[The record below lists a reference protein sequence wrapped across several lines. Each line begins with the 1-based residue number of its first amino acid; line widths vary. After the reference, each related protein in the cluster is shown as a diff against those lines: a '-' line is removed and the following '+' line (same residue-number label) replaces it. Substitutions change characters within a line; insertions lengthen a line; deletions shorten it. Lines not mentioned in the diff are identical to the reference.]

1 MADFSAAIRQHKDLP
16 EDAQKKAG
24 QAISGKMN
32 PEHYEF
38 LKLVT
43 GLLKSEKLNVY
54 KTQTFFQEAYTK
66 LDESKKA
73 QVDLAT
79 LNIADLLRHIA
90 DFYLSKKTPDES
102 PQLMTMIDQLLQ
114 MKKRVESKYGDV
126 YIF

>member
-1 MADFSAAIRQHKDLP
+1 MADFSASIRQHKDLP

-38 LKLVT
+38 LKLIT
-43 GLLKSEKLNVY
+43 SLLKSQKLNVHA
-54 KTQTFFQEAYTK
+54 TASFFKEEYSK
-66 LDESKKA
+66 LTETDKSK
-73 QVDLAT
+73 VDLAT

>member
-66 LDESKKA
+66 LDEQKKA

-79 LNIADLLRHIA
+79 VNIADLLRHIA
-90 DFYLSKKTPDES
+90 DFYLSTQTPDES